1 MHGLPSTAHDGQ
13 KNGGGQ
19 VLRAGCD
26 KGRYAVLS
34 MPRPYFGPTTPI
46 PFAHR
51 GGAKRRPENTLL
63 AFRNAAEL
71 GYRHIETDVHETSDG
86 HFVCF
91 HDATLDRTTNGRG
104 NLRDHT
110 LAELQRLDAGHNF
123 VEDGSYSFRGVG
135 ARIPTLDE
143 ALELDAQLHFNLEM
157 KPEDPKL
164 ARRIWEFI
172 EHHGI
177 HDRVLVASEH
187 DEVTEAFRSHSRG
200 RVATSPGRKGALG
213 FWARVLAGAWKHAMF
228 PFDALQIPPSFR
240 GMTVITP
247 RFVEAAH
254 HHGIQI
260 HVWTID
266 DPSEMYEL
274 LEVGVDGLM
283 TDLPDVLLDVLAK
296 H

>member
-1 MHGLPSTAHDGQ
+1 MA
-13 KNGGGQ
+13 
-19 VLRAGCD
+19 
-26 KGRYAVLS
+26 
-34 MPRPYFGPTTPI
+34 RPYFGPTTPI

-71 GYRHIETDVHETSDG
+71 GYRHIETDIHETSDG

-91 HDATLDRTTNGRG
+91 HDLTLERTTNGQG
-104 NLRDHT
+104 DLCDYT

-123 VEDGSYSFRGVG
+123 IEDGSYSFRGAGV
-135 ARIPTLDE
+135 RIPTLEE
-143 ALELDAQLHFNLEM
+143 ALALDPRLHYNLEI
-157 KPEDPKL
+157 KPDDPGF
-164 ARRIWEFI
+164 ARRLWDFI

-187 DEVTEAFRSHSRG
+187 DHVTEAFRKHSRG
-200 RVATSPGRKGALG
+200 RVATSPGRKGALW
-213 FWARVLAGAWKHAMF
+213 FWTRVLAGAWRNAMF

-240 GMTVITP
+240 GMNVITP

-254 HHGIQI
+254 HHGIQV

-266 DPSEMYEL
+266 DPAQMEKL
-274 LEVGVDGLM
+274 LAAGVDAVM